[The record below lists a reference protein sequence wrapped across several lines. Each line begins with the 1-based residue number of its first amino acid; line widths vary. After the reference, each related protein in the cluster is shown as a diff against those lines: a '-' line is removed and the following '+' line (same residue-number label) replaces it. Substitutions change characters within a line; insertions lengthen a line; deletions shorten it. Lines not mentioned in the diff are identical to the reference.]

1 VAGAGRILDE
11 RGLANQRLN
20 RIEDARAD
28 FGASLELRR
37 ERGRAIELAQ
47 SLVNLIRLEVRE
59 QDLAAA
65 DELASE
71 MLEALRGGTPSALH
85 ANAWTAVAQ
94 LRLREGRAQEGIP
107 FALQALLLN
116 EQTSNTS
123 GVAKC
128 LMVLTQCSRAA
139 GDLESARAYAE
150 RCIAV
155 NESMGNAQ
163 GVESARWQ
171 LDRLDER

>member
-1 VAGAGRILDE
+1 MQENIHHPFRSLFQIDVNRYVEKKGAFSYLSWP
-11 RGLANQRLN
+11 
-20 RIEDARAD
+20 
-28 FGASLELRR
+28 F
-37 ERGRAIELAQ
+37 
-47 SLVNLIRLEVRE
+47 
-59 QDLAAA
+59 
-65 DELASE
+65 
-71 MLEALRGGTPSALH
+71 
-85 ANAWTAVAQ
+85 AVAQ